1 MTNKI
6 TKKEIMIRFK
16 KVYSLRFET
25 GYKISRFIDPDYY
38 TWGTYG
44 WNCDVFIIGNLALT
58 YGDRPFGKEYSKEK
72 QQELLKKL
80 NKLDSRYDK
89 GSIKFNTMMEKG
101 REIIKEFFLAQ
112 LYIKLDDIYKG
123 TNIQT

>member
-58 YGDRPFGKEYSKEK
+58 YGDRYIGGRYPIDK
-72 QQELLKKL
+72 QEELVKKL
-80 NKLDSRYDK
+80 AKLESRYNK
-89 GSIKFNTMMEKG
+89 NAIKYDTMKRKG
-101 REIIKEFFLAQ
+101 REIINEFFLA
-112 LYIKLDDIYKG
+112 
-123 TNIQT
+123 